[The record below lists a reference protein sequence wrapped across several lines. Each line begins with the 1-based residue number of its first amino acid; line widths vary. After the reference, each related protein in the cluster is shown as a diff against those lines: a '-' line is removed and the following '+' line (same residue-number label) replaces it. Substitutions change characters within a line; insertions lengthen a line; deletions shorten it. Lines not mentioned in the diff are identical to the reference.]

1 MKCDED
7 FILVTD
13 EAWDYLFKLYGGVDI
28 PRYSIEVS
36 NVEPEAS
43 GTTEVSATPGDKE
56 YIVEV
61 FYKKLQIYILPRGTN
76 HLVLRKPSGVFITRK
91 AKVSDYHRKVVDIL
105 FPNQKHFTVEQ
116 LMGMS
121 RLWRLEIGEDVT
133 DIERYQAEDTSD
145 KLFPIMGRVLNES
158 ELLDNIDVAEDDV
171 MLYEV

>member
-36 NVEPEAS
+36 NVEPEDS